1 MRRAL
6 HENKFEVII
15 KHNGTRAEVQKKVL
29 EEIFLQIF
37 FDNVLKL
44 Y

>member
-1 MRRAL
+1 MRCAL
-6 HENKFEVII
+6 HENKFEIMI
-15 KHNGTRAEVQKKVL
+15 KYNGTRAEVQKKAL
-29 EEIFLQIF
+29 EGIFLQTF